1 MIREGKH
8 RKGIEKLERMPQMN
22 KKVVTRVGLEYFPPI
37 LKIEYKNGQR
47 RERFRSLIRMKTYFD
62 RYASGYPHMS
72 TVERSMEIN
81 AIVNALLEK
90 HYELQQ
96 VPSKTLE
103 RIIEKLYSNHM
114 QNNGTI
120 IGTSA
125 GEEDRDE
132 KSTFPPDYSDA
143 TRDDTLDHMLD
154 DTRDRTSDRAF
165 GSTRDGTFDDTQVR
179 AFDV

>member
-1 MIREGKH
+1 
-8 RKGIEKLERMPQMN
+8 MN
-22 KKVVTRVGLEYFPPI
+22 SKIITRVGLENFPPT

-47 RERFRSLIRMKTYFD
+47 HEKNLSHIRMKSYFD

-72 TVERSMEIN
+72 KVERSMEIK
-81 AIVNALLEK
+81 AIVKALLEK
-90 HYELQQ
+90 HHELQQ

-154 DTRDRTSDRAF
+154 DTRDCTSDRAF

-179 AFDV
+179 SSDV

>member
-1 MIREGKH
+1 MSSKSNRSNRLQWFRPR
-8 RKGIEKLERMPQMN
+8 RKRWALLHANGP
-22 KKVVTRVGLEYFPPI
+22 GLHTSRRS
-37 LKIEYKNGQR
+37 NGQR